1 MTNDNNIRT
10 RASAVFF
17 SVIMVLSMVTVGFA
31 GFAGSAAAAD
41 SPSVQVFTN
50 NSVGEDTTVTHDVRF
65 TVRNVSDDGDTDSL
79 LVSLPPE
86 GEITGTSGFTV
97 ENGEGDPVDVTSSP
111 SLRGERGGTNN
122 AVAFG
127 VSPDTDAA
135 SQTVVVEFTATV
147 DWGTVD
153 GEATGDVLL
162 SVTDSGNADVSDA
175 AIQRVTVSDTDR
187 SGGFSGVAGA
197 DVSFAD
203 ASELSG
209 ERVYAGQVV
218 AVGADGSVGDSVVL
232 RRATGPGESTLV
244 SRLTV
249 AEDDVGNRYVRFETA
264 DRQPGDYFLTGAGF
278 DRDNSAF
285 EVVRQDLTAEFD
297 AETVDNDGPDATTN
311 LTIESEARA
320 DYDAVI
326 AIDGFD
332 EADYD
337 ALVDGETALDPN
349 VESVSTSDD
358 GIRVENASGDHRI
371 DFTGVAGG
379 DVRVTVSVVDADAEA
394 TAPVTVNGVTF
405 ADDRATVPQGDVAD
419 VTITFHGTR
428 DTAYLRIGDADES
441 GYVAN
446 VRVEADGADNVTVGF
461 NTYTAGSS
469 GEVVTVESTH
479 DDATPTVTLRGQRDA
494 GPDMIATGEYRTALD
509 GTGFRDITDGNQEAV
524 GTLVVTERATG
535 DMVMWR
541 TADAFRDEVV
551 DAQRDGGDAAAV
563 EAIADGV
570 EDGVV
575 TQTYNVSFGNGT
587 DVVVHQVP
595 ATGLQGAL
603 AAQGANN
610 TTAAMYG
617 LFTTTNTYEGTTIP
631 VASLTYTEDGVEPP
645 EFNEIN
651 AVEDFTEA
659 EFHRI
664 YDVVYDEAT
673 DDYYVFLDLDAMNE
687 ALADN
692 DAVDAVVI
700 GDSYTADFTVKSPV
714 LTGVVTDDVAFADVK
729 DAYQS
734 AAASFGAVEATADFG
749 PGEIELTTAAGQNV
763 TGRTNVA
770 PGTELSVR
778 IESDESATNF
788 TKDATA
794 VVRPD
799 GTFAAT
805 FDFSDQR
812 VNDTFT
818 VTTRNSTLVEELS
831 SGGRLVAL
839 DPAVFE
845 VSALDP
851 ADATVTAGDSVT
863 VSATVENTGDV
874 RATESV
880 ALTLDGEELDARDV
894 TLDGGDATTVEF
906 TADTSG
912 LDAGDYEH
920 GVSTPDDEATGTLT
934 VEANPDGDG
943 SDGDGSE
950 GTDSGDGAT
959 DDSTPGLGVLAALV
973 ALLGAALLAARRAE

>member
-17 SVIMVLSMVTVGFA
+17 SVVMVSSMLTVGFA
-31 GFAGSAAAAD
+31 GFAGLAGSAAAAD
-41 SPSVQVFTN
+41 SPSVQMLTN
-50 NSVGEDTTVTHDVRF
+50 NSVSEDTTVTHDLRF
-65 TVRNVSDDGDTDSL
+65 TVRNVSDDGNTDRF

-97 ENGEGDPVDVTSSP
+97 EDGDGDPVAVTSSP

-122 AVAFG
+122 AVAFS

-135 SQTVVVEFTATV
+135 TRTVVVEFTATV

-153 GEATGDVLL
+153 GETVGDILL
-162 SVTDSGNADVSDA
+162 DVTDSGNADVSDA
-175 AIQRVTVSDTDR
+175 VIQRITVADTDR

-197 DVSFAD
+197 DVNFDDAAD
-203 ASELSG
+203 LSG
-209 ERVYAGQVV
+209 ERLYVGQVV
-218 AVGADGSVGDSVVL
+218 AVGSGGSVGDPATL
-232 RRATGPGESTLV
+232 RRATGTGSSTLV
-244 SRLTV
+244 SRLNVT
-249 AEDDVGNRYVRFETA
+249 EDDVGNRYVRFETA
-264 DRQPGDYFLTGAGF
+264 DRQPGEYFLTGAGF

-297 AETVDNDGPDATTN
+297 AETVDNDGPDATAN
-311 LTIESEARA
+311 LTIASDQRD

-337 ALVDGETALDPN
+337 ALVDGATALDPDAG
-349 VESVSTSDD
+349 SVTTSDD

-379 DVRVTVSVVDADAEA
+379 DATVTVSVVDADAEA

-428 DTAYLRIGDADES
+428 DTAYLRIGEVSKS

-446 VRVEADGADNVTVGF
+446 VRVEADGADNVSVGF
-461 NTYTAGSS
+461 NTYTAGSG
-469 GEVVTVESTH
+469 GEVVTVVSTH
-479 DDATPTVTLRGQRDA
+479 DDATPTVTLRSQRDA
-494 GPDMIATGEYRTALD
+494 GSNMIATGEYRTALD
-509 GTGFRDITDGNQEAV
+509 GTGFRDITDGNHEAV
-524 GTLVVTERATG
+524 GALVVAERSTG
-535 DMVMWR
+535 DMVTWR
-541 TADAFRDEVV
+541 TTDAFRDEVV
-551 DAQRDGGDAAAV
+551 DAQREGGDAAAA

-575 TQTYNVSFGNGT
+575 TPTYNVSFGNGT
-587 DVVVHQVP
+587 DVVVHQVS

-610 TTAAMYG
+610 TTAAMYD
-617 LFTTTNTYEGTTIP
+617 LFTSTETYEGTTIP
-631 VASLTYTEDGVEPP
+631 AASLTYTEDGIDPP
-645 EFNEIN
+645 DFNEID
-651 AVEDFTEA
+651 AARAFTEA

-664 YDVVYDEAT
+664 YDVVYDEAN

-692 DAVDAVVI
+692 DEVDTVVI

-714 LTGVVTDDVAFADVK
+714 LSGVDTDDVAFEDVK

-734 AAASFGAVEATADFG
+734 AAASFGAVEATGDLG
-749 PGEIELTTAAGQNV
+749 PGEILFTNTTGQNV

-805 FDFSDQR
+805 FDFSEQR

-818 VTTRNSTLVEELS
+818 VTTRNTTLVEELS
-831 SGGRLVAL
+831 SGGRVVAL

-863 VSATVENTGDV
+863 VSAAVENTGDE
-874 RATESV
+874 RATKSV
-880 ALTLDGEELDARDV
+880 ALTLDGDELDTREV

-906 TADTSG
+906 TVDTSG

-920 GVSTPDDEATGTLT
+920 GVSTPDDDVTGTLT
-934 VEANPDGDG
+934 VEADDDG
-943 SDGDGSE
+943 SAADGNASDDADGS
-950 GTDSGDGAT
+950 TA
-959 DDSTPGLGVLAALV
+959 DSTPGLGVLVALV
-973 ALLGAALLAARRAE
+973 ALLGAALIAARRAE